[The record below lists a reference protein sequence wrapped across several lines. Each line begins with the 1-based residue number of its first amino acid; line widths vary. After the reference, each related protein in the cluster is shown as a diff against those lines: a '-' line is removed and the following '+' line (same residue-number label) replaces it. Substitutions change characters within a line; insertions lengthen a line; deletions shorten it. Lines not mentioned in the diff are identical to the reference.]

1 MKSEQSL
8 SGEERQDQAGRN
20 KIDLRNFGESPYAP
34 HGLSSGGQAQLLGC
48 QEAVQF
54 GLGARAL
61 GKYPAPEEVNAAG
74 TYIETYTGRKFNAL
88 LPMPDAI
95 HIKDIAHALS
105 MTCRFAGMSNAFY
118 SVAEHSVLVADRL
131 PDKYKLWGLLHD
143 ASEAYIG
150 DMPSPFK
157 KFFADYKEIESN
169 ILKMIVSKYGLDS
182 EEPEAVKV
190 VDKRMLHTEAR
201 TLIPGCSWLD
211 TSKIYPDVKIMALP
225 PQKAEELFLFAFSSL
240 YKP

>member
-1 MKSEQSL
+1 MKSDQNL
-8 SGEERQDQAGRN
+8 SEEENQG
-20 KIDLRNFGESPYAP
+20 P
-34 HGLSSGGQAQLLGC
+34 HGPSSKVFENTHDRMGEL
-48 QEAVQF
+48 
-54 GLGARAL
+54 
-61 GKYPAPEEVNAAG
+61 
-74 TYIETYTGRKFNAL
+74 TMYIETYTGRKFNASQ
-88 LPMPDAI
+88 PNVFDI